1 MNSNKPSTES
11 LKNIKK
17 HLENKLDESSDST
30 YESSDDNSN
39 NKSLKYRNLETKLR
53 YMQLEMVNKDIE
65 ISDLTEKLHKFNTS
79 DALFNKINFLFD
91 RLNNANNILI
101 EKTININNNPI
112 SVLLQHK
119 ELCNKVIEKYEKYF
133 TIDLLPLFNDD
144 QKYLKDAITTFYHDK
159 NNELIIIANNIDD
172 QIHFTKT
179 KNSITFSIII
189 LLVQILMLV
198 ISLII
203 ISFIK

>member
-119 ELCNKVIEKYEKYF
+119 ELCNKVIEKYNQLYKLGF
-133 TIDLLPLFNDD
+133 TNLYVYIGGLFEWLLLQDIYGEDEFP
-144 QKYLKDAITTFYHDK
+144 TTSKIYD
-159 NNELIIIANNIDD
+159 
-172 QIHFTKT
+172 
-179 KNSITFSIII
+179 I
-189 LLVQILMLV
+189 LNYKGKSV
-198 ISLII
+198 S
-203 ISFIK
+203 K